1 MMENSHIRLVPADLS
16 LAEQAAEYYQK
27 NREFLKAFEPARS
40 EDFFSPA
47 YQRKILR
54 KEMQEFEEKT
64 GFHFYIMEAGPE
76 QSLIGKISL
85 TNVVWGAFCSAFLGY
100 KLDADHTGRGY
111 MSMAVEMLV
120 RYAFE
125 ELQLHRIEAN
135 VMPRNAASLRVLEK
149 NDFVNEGLSKYYL
162 RINGTWEDHIHMVK
176 LNDSMHGPGGR
187 CEPSD
192 APRLDARP

>member
-1 MMENSHIRLVPADLS
+1 
-16 LAEQAAEYYQK
+16 
-27 NREFLKAFEPARS
+27 
-40 EDFFSPA
+40 
-47 YQRKILR
+47 
-54 KEMQEFEEKT
+54 
-64 GFHFYIMEAGPE
+64 
-76 QSLIGKISL
+76 
-85 TNVVWGAFCSAFLGY
+85 
-100 KLDADHTGRGY
+100 
-111 MSMAVEMLV
+111 MAVEMLV